1 MTSPVPSAE
10 KNSPLTVMQTENTA
24 AMSVMW
30 LTALEVMN
38 VNETI
43 FTAEMQYLIALSLA
57 RNLLEK
63 GLLTEEEYAVIDTIL
78 TERFKPSLG
87 KLLSENP
94 LI

>member
-1 MTSPVPSAE
+1 
-10 KNSPLTVMQTENTA
+10 
-24 AMSVMW
+24 MSEAV
-30 LTALEVMN
+30 
-38 VNETI
+38 
-43 FTAEMQYLIALSLA
+43 FTAEMQYLTALSIA

-63 GLLTEEEYAVIDTIL
+63 GLLTANEYTVIDTIL

>member
-1 MTSPVPSAE
+1 
-10 KNSPLTVMQTENTA
+10 
-24 AMSVMW
+24 MS
-30 LTALEVMN
+30 
-38 VNETI
+38 ETI
-43 FTAEMQYLIALSLA
+43 FTAEMQYLTALSIA

-63 GLLTEEEYAVIDTIL
+63 GLLTEKEYAVIDTIL

>member
-1 MTSPVPSAE
+1 ME
-10 KNSPLTVMQTENTA
+10 MQTENTA
-24 AMSVMW
+24 AMNVML
-30 LTALEVMN
+30 LTVLEV
-38 VNETI
+38 VTVSEAV
-43 FTAEMQYLIALSLA
+43 FTAEMQYLTALSIA

-63 GLLTEEEYAVIDTIL
+63 GLLTANEYTVIDTIL

>member
-1 MTSPVPSAE
+1 ME
-10 KNSPLTVMQTENTA
+10 MQTENTA
-24 AMSVMW
+24 AMCVMYQ
-30 LTALEVMN
+30 TALEVIT
-38 VNETI
+38 VSEAV
-43 FTAEMQYLIALSLA
+43 FTAEMQYLTALSIA

-63 GLLTEEEYAVIDTIL
+63 GLLTADEYTVIDTIL

>member
-1 MTSPVPSAE
+1 MSE
-10 KNSPLTVMQTENTA
+10 TV
-24 AMSVMW
+24 
-30 LTALEVMN
+30 
-38 VNETI
+38 
-43 FTAEMQYLIALSLA
+43 FTAEMQYLTALSIA

-63 GLLTEEEYAVIDTIL
+63 GLLTADEYTVIDTIL

>member
-1 MTSPVPSAE
+1 VSE
-10 KNSPLTVMQTENTA
+10 TV
-24 AMSVMW
+24 
-30 LTALEVMN
+30 
-38 VNETI
+38 
-43 FTAEMQYLIALSLA
+43 FTAEMQYLTALSIA

-63 GLLTEEEYAVIDTIL
+63 GLLTADEYTVIDTIL

>member
-1 MTSPVPSAE
+1 
-10 KNSPLTVMQTENTA
+10 
-24 AMSVMW
+24 MSEAV
-30 LTALEVMN
+30 
-38 VNETI
+38 
-43 FTAEMQYLIALSLA
+43 FTAEMQYLTALSIA

-63 GLLTEEEYAVIDTIL
+63 GLLTADEYTVIDTIL